1 MKHQRCRLLFCLAPG
16 CVIALSHSRLR
27 DFPRKGSFEVEN
39 QADESPANQPKVI
52 VVMPAYNAA
61 QTLAETYRRIPKGCV
76 DEVIL
81 VDDGSADETIQVA
94 KTLDLT
100 LIVHPHNAGY
110 GANQKT
116 CYMEA
121 LRRGADIVIMLHPDG
136 QYDPRIIP
144 DMIDIIRHDQGDFVL
159 GSRFLTKGGALEGG
173 MPRYKYL
180 ANRFLTSAENLV
192 MGTHLS
198 ELHTG
203 YRAYSREVLEHVP
216 WLRNSNSFAF
226 DTEMI
231 FQVSHFGFRIS
242 EIPVST
248 LYFNEASSIT
258 FRASVAY
265 GLKTL
270 YTALRY
276 LLHKS
281 GIWPY
286 PLFSEPLPGAKV
298 SSQPS

>member
-1 MKHQRCRLLFCLAPG
+1 MEN
-16 CVIALSHSRLR
+16 
-27 DFPRKGSFEVEN
+27 EVEETP
-39 QADESPANQPKVI
+39 ADQPKVI

-61 QTLAETYRRIPKGCV
+61 QTLADTYRRIPSNFV
-76 DEVIL
+76 NEVIL

-136 QYDPRIIP
+136 QYDPHIIP
-144 DMIDIIRHDQGDFVL
+144 KMIDVLQSGEGDFVL
-159 GSRFLTKGGALEGG
+159 GSRFLTPDGALEGG
-173 MPRYKYL
+173 MPRYKYI
-180 ANRFLTSAENLV
+180 ANRFLTGVENLV
-192 MGTHLS
+192 LGTHIS

-203 YRAYSREVLEHVP
+203 YRAYSREVLERVP
-216 WLRNSNSFAF
+216 WLRNSNAFAF

-231 FQVSHFGFRIS
+231 FQVAHFGFHIT
-242 EIPVST
+242 EVPVST

-258 FRASVAY
+258 FRASVVY

-276 LLHKS
+276 LLHK
-281 GIWPY
+281 INLWPY
-286 PLFSEPLPGAKV
+286 KLFSEPLPGAEV
-298 SSQPS
+298 SS